1 MDLSLEG
8 KAALVT
14 GAVTGIVRGDRET
27 IAVDGGYHNN

>member
-1 MDLSLEG
+1 MDLSLED

-14 GAVTGIVRGDRET
+14 GAVSGAVRGDLET

>member
-14 GAVTGIVRGDRET
+14 GAVSGVRGDLET